1 MQAVLLFRL
10 ETWVVTHRMVNSLAG
25 FQDQVARRL
34 TGRLARRKPDGKWT
48 YTLVT
53 TARVESGLLTMEDNT
68 RRLQNTVTQYI
79 ATRSLLDLCE
89 GSERAPG
96 ARVGMWWLE
105 DVVINLARAREAAA
119 AMAEGDGG

>member
-1 MQAVLLFRL
+1 M
-10 ETWVVTHRMVNSLAG
+10 
-25 FQDQVARRL
+25 ARRL

-53 TARVESGLLTMEDNT
+53 TARGESGLLTMEDNT

-89 GSERAPG
+89 VSEWAPG
-96 ARVGMWWLE
+96 ALVGMRWWE
-105 DVVINLARAREAAA
+105 QAGINMEGARESAEAAA
-119 AMAEGDGG
+119 GRGGGEE